1 MYSTS
6 NTGIGFDLDVE
17 FNPFSNLDFDN
28 TLGLQGNTT
37 FSTPF
42 HTADTGI
49 VQEADVQRSIFDALH
64 STEYSFESPPPKL
77 ILRRNPG
84 EQPFS
89 RSLLHH
95 QVDRYPAASARMLP
109 FGIWGSAAANGSP
122 SDKHT
127 SSLLHNRPLS
137 AMSSDYQGIAAL
149 TPPADHHS
157 GAGSPADYSSP
168 QYFQSP
174 AAEPARRPS
183 NGRTCGHGST
193 YTRATADSLRALHGR
208 GSTALVPLPALCTAT
223 SPSTIATT
231 SSTSSSGGPCT
242 PAAGGPLAR
251 NYAIPP
257 RPKPGRKPATDE
269 PASKRKAQNRE
280 SQRAFRARKAAKVT
294 ELAEQVEEMQKQH
307 NLEKNELLNEINS
320 LAKRL
325 HDAERA
331 FDEQV
336 KFTKHAEEDR
346 DYWKEQHDS
355 VLRNQQS
362 DSAPINRQINGRND
376 ATATL
381 YQPAASNG
389 HRSPAHHSV
398 SSFHGFGTPISDD
411 VAGGCGDCKPGDC
424 ACINKMAED
433 MKDIDSAFD
442 APYMPAVPLPRR
454 SGRPTNSGDPAL
466 LSDSSDDLEMD
477 FTATFARPST
487 ALLDEDQKL
496 HDSCGFC
503 ENGGHCVCRDAR
515 EKLQAEAELAPLSR
529 MSSDVSAQNKKIAP
543 GGCADCQTDPA
554 RRAWCLRVAQLR
566 EDGHRSRRNSGP
578 RSPQSLDTLEP
589 PVVSKIDMN
598 ISRASPIPGKRS
610 VGCSETFRLLDGRI
624 PMDDPSAWSNLR
636 PMLSDGRR
644 DTFTMEPRVYS
655 AMEIDAADIITTM
668 QNSRGPLKPRPED
681 GEYAPLVTAAEE
693 RRRATN
699 SPANFPKGEQPTPM
713 EL

>member
-1 MYSTS
+1 
-6 NTGIGFDLDVE
+6 
-17 FNPFSNLDFDN
+17 
-28 TLGLQGNTT
+28 
-37 FSTPF
+37 
-42 HTADTGI
+42 
-49 VQEADVQRSIFDALH
+49 
-64 STEYSFESPPPKL
+64 
-77 ILRRNPG
+77 
-84 EQPFS
+84 
-89 RSLLHH
+89 
-95 QVDRYPAASARMLP
+95 
-109 FGIWGSAAANGSP
+109 
-122 SDKHT
+122 
-127 SSLLHNRPLS
+127 
-137 AMSSDYQGIAAL
+137 MSSDYQGIAAL

-183 NGRTCGHGST
+183 NGRT
-193 YTRATADSLRALHGR
+193 
-208 GSTALVPLPALCTAT
+208 LVPLPALCTAT

>member
-1 MYSTS
+1 
-6 NTGIGFDLDVE
+6 
-17 FNPFSNLDFDN
+17 
-28 TLGLQGNTT
+28 
-37 FSTPF
+37 
-42 HTADTGI
+42 
-49 VQEADVQRSIFDALH
+49 
-64 STEYSFESPPPKL
+64 
-77 ILRRNPG
+77 
-84 EQPFS
+84 
-89 RSLLHH
+89 
-95 QVDRYPAASARMLP
+95 
-109 FGIWGSAAANGSP
+109 
-122 SDKHT
+122 
-127 SSLLHNRPLS
+127 
-137 AMSSDYQGIAAL
+137 MSSDHQGIAAL

-157 GAGSPADYSSP
+157 GAGPPADYSSP

-183 NGRTCGHGST
+183 NGRT
-193 YTRATADSLRALHGR
+193 
-208 GSTALVPLPALCTAT
+208 LVPLPALCTAT
-223 SPSTIATT
+223 SPGTIATT

-294 ELAEQVEEMQKQH
+294 ELSEQVEEMQQKH

-320 LAKRL
+320 LAKRV
-325 HDAERA
+325 HDVERA
-331 FDEQV
+331 LEEQI
-336 KFTKHAEEDR
+336 KFTRHAEEDR

-362 DSAPINRQINGRND
+362 DSTPTNRQINGRND
-376 ATATL
+376 VTATL
-381 YQPAASNG
+381 YQPATSNG
-389 HRSPAHHSV
+389 QDSPARHSV
-398 SSFHGFGTPISDD
+398 NSFHGFGTPISDD

-433 MKDIDSAFD
+433 MKDMDNAFD
-442 APYMPAVPLPRR
+442 APFMPAVPLPRR
-454 SGRPTNSGDPAL
+454 HGRSTTNGDPAL
-466 LSDSSDDLEMD
+466 VSDSSDDLEMD

-529 MSSDVSAQNKKIAP
+529 MSSGVSTQQKKIAP
-543 GGCADCQTDPA
+543 GGCADCQIDPA

-566 EDGHRSRRNSGP
+566 EEEGHRSRRNSGP
-578 RSPQSLDTLEP
+578 RSPKSLDTLEP

-681 GEYAPLVTAAEE
+681 GEYAPLVAAAEE

-699 SPANFPKGEQPTPM
+699 SPAILPKAEQPTPM